1 MVVLSDGTKYV
12 SSVRYGSV
20 SEIKPGLEARIIAS
34 GVPSAASMCYDSV
47 QHQLVIPMNPNY
59 SLAFIPL

>member
-1 MVVLSDGTKYV
+1 
-12 SSVRYGSV
+12 
-20 SEIKPGLEARIIAS
+20 
-34 GVPSAASMCYDSV
+34 MCYDSV